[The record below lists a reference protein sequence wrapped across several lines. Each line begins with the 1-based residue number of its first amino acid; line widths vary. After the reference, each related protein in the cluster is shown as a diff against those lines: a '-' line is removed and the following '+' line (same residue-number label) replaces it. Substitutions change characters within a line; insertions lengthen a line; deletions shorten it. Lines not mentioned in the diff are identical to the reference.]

1 MDHAIHGGGLTAD
14 FVLVVYDLFSRG
26 DSQSTRS
33 GHVRPDG
40 RVDVSSATME
50 AQSAYPSGGKFRSK
64 NPLDDFVLNDFVNN
78 QVLQGGPEVYPE
90 LLGSHLDLFPR
101 PEVSTRGHSSQS
113 IRGLT
118 ILTKC

>member
-1 MDHAIHGGGLTAD
+1 MHAIHGGGLTAD

-33 GHVRPDG
+33 RHVRPNG

-50 AQSAYPSGGKFRSK
+50 VQSAHPSGGKFRSK
-64 NPLDDFVLNDFVNN
+64 NSLDNFVLNDFMNN
-78 QVLQGGPEVYPE
+78 QVLQGGPEVDPE

-113 IRGLT
+113 FRGLT

>member
-1 MDHAIHGGGLTAD
+1 M
-14 FVLVVYDLFSRG
+14 VYDLFSRG
-26 DSQSTRS
+26 DSQPTRS
-33 GHVRPDG
+33 RHVRTDG

-50 AQSAYPSGGKFRSK
+50 VQSAYPSGGIFRGK

-78 QVLQGGPEVYPE
+78 QVLQGGPEVNPE
-90 LLGSHLDLFPR
+90 LLGSHLHLFPR